1 MYETPKAIHFIAT
14 SKGKEVRTE
23 SALETRWTVAKACGN
38 INMLNLSEGEFQAIA
53 IACNKV
59 NKILSSVSAGFKI
72 SLSN

>member
-1 MYETPKAIHFIAT
+1 MYDSPKAIHFLAT
-14 SKGKEVRTE
+14 SNGEEVRTE

-53 IACNKV
+53 RACDKV

>member
-14 SKGKEVRTE
+14 SNGEEVRTE

-53 IACNKV
+53 RACDKV